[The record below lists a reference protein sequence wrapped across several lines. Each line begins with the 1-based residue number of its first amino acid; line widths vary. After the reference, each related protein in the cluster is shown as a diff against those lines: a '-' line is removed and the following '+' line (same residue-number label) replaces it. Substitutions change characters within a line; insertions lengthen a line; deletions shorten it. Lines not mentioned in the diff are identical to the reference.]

1 MSISRA
7 RTYYAAF
14 LASAAIA
21 AAMTFGTHAI
31 SSTASDTMADGSVT
45 TVSASCEGQA
55 WPNYSP
61 ECLETITGR
70 SPDRV
75 LTARRTH

>member
-7 RTYYAAF
+7 RAYCAAF

-21 AAMTFGTHAI
+21 AVMTFGTHAVP
-31 SSTASDTMADGSVT
+31 TAASDAVTEGSVNP
-45 TVSASCEGQA
+45 VNAPCEGQA

-61 ECLETITGR
+61 ECLETITGNT
-70 SPDRV
+70 PDRV
-75 LTARRTH
+75 LAVRRTD